1 MIPLENLLEIRDL
14 RTYFYTGDKVV
25 KAVDG
30 VSYSIERGKTLGLVG
45 ESGCGKSVSSLSIL
59 RLIPSPPG
67 RIVGGEIIF
76 EGANLLDLSESQ
88 MRSLRGDDIAMI
100 FQEPMTSLNPVFT
113 IGYQISEAIRLHR
126 NVSKNEARDRSI
138 ELLRKVKI
146 PSPEQRYGE
155 YPHQLSGGMKQRAM
169 IAMGISCDPKLL
181 IADEPTTALDVTIQ
195 AQILDLL
202 MELRDDLKMSTLLIT
217 HDLGVV
223 AETADD
229 VAVMYAG
236 QIVEYTSARRL
247 FANPKHPYTVGLFRS
262 LPKLG
267 DKEKHLETI
276 EGFVPDPAAY
286 PMGCRFHPR
295 CSLMEQKCKEM
306 EIELREIEPGHMVRC
321 WKV

>member
-1 MIPLENLLEIRDL
+1 MSGMENLLEIRDL
-14 RTYFYTGDKVV
+14 KTYFYTGDKVV

-30 VSYSIERGKTLGLVG
+30 VSYSIARGKTLGVVG
-45 ESGCGKSVSSLSIL
+45 ESGCGKSVSALSIL

-67 RIVGGEIIF
+67 KIVGGEIVF
-76 EGANLLDLSESQ
+76 EGANLLELSESE

-113 IGYQISEAIRLHR
+113 IGFQISEAIRLHR
-126 NVSKNEARDRSI
+126 EVSKNEARDRSI

-146 PSPEQRYGE
+146 PSPELRYGE

-202 MELRDDLKMSTLLIT
+202 MELRDELNMSTLLIT

-223 AETADD
+223 AETTDD

-236 QIVEYTSARRL
+236 QIVEYTSTREL
-247 FANPKHPYTVGLFRS
+247 FANPKHPYTVGLFGS
-262 LPKLG
+262 LPQLG
-267 DKEKHLETI
+267 QRGKRLDTI
-276 EGFVPDPAAY
+276 EGFVPDPANY
-286 PMGCRFHPR
+286 PVGCRFHPR
-295 CSLMEQKCKEM
+295 CYLMEQACKEM
-306 EIELREIEPGHMVRC
+306 EIELREIEPGHLVRC